1 MYAAPE
7 VTGTLVAILC
17 FLAALTAL
25 GAWYARRVRTAED
38 FALAGRKLG
47 APILVG
53 TLVATWTGTGSL
65 FGNAEFAVT
74 YGVAAFLLP
83 VASAVGIIVLT
94 FLAPRARALPAQTVP
109 QILGIRFGMTAQ
121 RLAAVTLIGAYL
133 IIVSYQYRA
142 GAAFAAKLFPGTE
155 PWMLTLGFAFF
166 VILFTALAGMFSV
179 AITDVV
185 CGGVMIIG
193 LLVAL
198 AIVFGDA
205 READVALSPAMRQVW
220 GGKNAVFWIGV
231 MLPGFLLIL
240 GDANLHQRFLSA
252 RDPATARRSAVGMF
266 FGVLAV
272 DWIIIGLALL
282 GGLLLATPPANPAH
296 VIVDVAFELVPAGVG
311 MMIAAAGFAV
321 ILSTADSY
329 LLATATSTAGD
340 FSSRSQQPRWQRVLV
355 VVLGLTALG
364 LAFTS
369 DKFFSIALYA
379 YTLYGASLTPAILLA
394 LLRPKTTPAVVIA
407 GITAG
412 LGAALLWKLLLW
424 QELLGAPWNELEP
437 VIPALSANVLAMIT
451 TSVCVARLSSR

>member
-1 MYAAPE
+1 M
-7 VTGTLVAILC
+7 LWAILG
-17 FLAALTAL
+17 FLAALTGL

-47 APILVG
+47 APILIG

-121 RLAAVTLIGAYL
+121 RLAAMTLIGAYL

-142 GAAFAAKLFPGTE
+142 GSAFAARLFPGAE
-155 PWMLTLGFAFF
+155 KWMLTVGFAFF

-185 CGGVMIIG
+185 CGGVMVVG

-198 AIVFGDA
+198 ALVSGDA
-205 READVALSPAMRQVW
+205 READVSLPTAMRQVW
-220 GGKNAVFWIGV
+220 GGKNAVFWLGV

-240 GDANLHQRFLSA
+240 GDANLYQRFLSA

-266 FGVLAV
+266 FGVLVV
-272 DWIIIGLALL
+272 DWAIIGLALL
-282 GGLLLATPPANPAH
+282 GGLLLATPPANPGH
-296 VIVDVAFELVPAGVG
+296 VIVDVAFELVPAGIG
-311 MMIAAAGFAV
+311 MLIAAAGFAV

-340 FSSRSQQPRWQRVLV
+340 FADRWRRPRWQRVLV
-355 VVLGLTALG
+355 VVLGLAALG

-369 DKFFSIALYA
+369 DKFFSVALYA
-379 YTLYGASLTPAILLA
+379 YTLYGASLTPAVLLA
-394 LLRPKTTPAVVIA
+394 LLRPKTAPATVIA
-407 GITAG
+407 GIAAG

-424 QELLGAPWNELEP
+424 QEMLSSPWKQLEP
-437 VIPALSANVLAMIT
+437 VIPALSANAVAMVIAGIW
-451 TSVCVARLSSR
+451 VARARER